1 MKTFYLTDS
10 GKVRSHN
17 EDNLIIVKNKNNEY
31 LMAVADGMGGHKAGE
46 IASSI
51 AINHL
56 SSEYSLIDSMGSKE
70 DAIAWFRNIVCEIN
84 DLIFKYTNENPES
97 KGMGTTLV
105 MCLLT
110 DSYLLFGNI
119 GDSSGFVKKDGKL
132 FKVTKDHTLVNLLIS
147 SGELN
152 EEDARFHPKKNVL
165 MKALGA
171 VNPAEIDIF
180 DVEKNIDGILLSSD
194 GLTNMLSIEQIE
206 NVLKLDISLEDKAK
220 KLITKSNN
228 RGGTDNISV
237 ALLEIESG
245 EE

>member
-10 GKVRSHN
+10 GRVREHN

-31 LMAVADGMGGHKAGE
+31 LLAVADGMGGHKAGE
-46 IASSI
+46 VASTI

-56 SSEYSLIDSMGSKE
+56 ATKYSSMDTIGNKQ
-70 DAIAWFRNIVCEIN
+70 DAIKWIRNTVSDIN
-84 DLIFKYTNENPES
+84 DLIFNYTSEHSES

-105 MCLLT
+105 IAIYT
-110 DSYLLFGNI
+110 KDFLLFGNI
-119 GDSSGFVKKDGKL
+119 GDSSGFVKKDNKL

-147 SGELN
+147 TGELTL
-152 EEDARFHPKKNVL
+152 EEAKFHPKKNVL

-171 VNPAEIDIF
+171 VNPAEVDIF

-194 GLTNMLSIEQIE
+194 GLTNMLSVEQIE
-206 NVLKLDISLEDKAK
+206 NVLKMDISLEDKAK
-220 KLITKSNN
+220 KLIAKSNN

-237 ALLEIESG
+237 ALLECESG

>member
-1 MKTFYLTDS
+1 MKAFYLTDP
-10 GKVRSHN
+10 GKVRDHN
-17 EDNLIIVKNKNNEY
+17 EDSVTILSNDNGEY
-31 LMAVADGMGGHKAGE
+31 ILAVADGMGGHKAGE
-46 IASSI
+46 VASSI
-51 AINHL
+51 ATTHL
-56 SSEYSLIDSMGSKE
+56 EARFVSLDTLGTKE
-70 DAIAWFRNIVCEIN
+70 EAIEWLREVTKEIN
-84 DLIFKYTNENPES
+84 DKIFAYTFQNPDS

-105 MCLLT
+105 VAIRT
-110 DSYLLFGNI
+110 RDYVLFGNI

-152 EEDARFHPKKNVL
+152 EEDAKFHPKKNVL

>member
-152 EEDARFHPKKNVL
+152 EEDAKFHPKKNVL

-228 RGGTDNISV
+228 RGGPDNISV